1 MRALGD
7 ARPGYMVMSPD
18 FEIIVVG
25 AGVVGLAI
33 AYQLARS
40 GHNVLVLERNPR
52 VGSETSSRN
61 SEVIHA
67 GLYYPTG
74 SLKASLCV
82 KGKQMLY
89 QFASDNGI
97 PHRRVGKLLVATSA
111 SHIPKLERISE
122 QAVKNGVRDLI
133 ALSATEARALEPAIH
148 CKAALLSPS
157 TGIVDSHAF
166 MSSLEAH
173 ISSNRGQVVLNATV
187 EEARALDDGYFSLQ
201 VGGQNEATV
210 VTCQKLIIAAGLHGT
225 SLVGALHDKAR
236 RLASYKVPQLHFAK
250 GHYFALSGRS
260 PFSHLIYP
268 VPEGAGLGIH
278 LTLDMGGK
286 AKFGPDVAW
295 QDEVNY
301 DFEDQ
306 DGQRSAHFYREI
318 RRYWPDL
325 PDNSLYPDYTG
336 IRPKLG
342 REGEPAAD
350 FAIHDSNVHG
360 ISGLVTLHGIE
371 SPGLTACL
379 AIAETVAER
388 I

>member
-1 MRALGD
+1 
-7 ARPGYMVMSPD
+7 MVMSPD
-18 FEIIVVG
+18 FEITVVG
-25 AGVVGLAI
+25 AGVVGLAT

-40 GHNVLVLERNPR
+40 GHNVLVLERNAR

-89 QFASDNGI
+89 QFTSDNGI

-111 SHIPKLERISE
+111 SDIPKLHRISE
-122 QAVKNGVRDLI
+122 QAEKNGVCDLI
-133 ALSATEARALEPAIH
+133 PLSATEARALEPAIH

-157 TGIVDSHAF
+157 TGIIDSHAF

-173 ISSNRGQVVLNATV
+173 ISSNKGQVVLNATV
-187 EEARALDDGYFSLQ
+187 EEARVLDDGYFSLQ

-210 VTCQKLIIAAGLHGT
+210 VTCQKLIIAAGLHCT
-225 SLVGALHDKAR
+225 SLVEALHEKAR

-250 GHYFALSGRS
+250 GHYFALSGHS

-295 QDEVNY
+295 QDELNY

-306 DGQRSAHFYREI
+306 DGLRSAHFYREI

-325 PDNSLYPDYTG
+325 PDDSLYPDYTG

-342 REGEPAAD
+342 RECEPAAD

-371 SPGLTACL
+371 SPGLTASL
-379 AIAETVAER
+379 AIAEHVAGCL
-388 I
+388 

>member
-1 MRALGD
+1 MTMA
-7 ARPGYMVMSPD
+7 PD

-25 AGVVGLAI
+25 GGVIGLAI
-33 AYQLARS
+33 AYQLGRS
-40 GHNVLVLERNPR
+40 GHDVLVLERNAR

-89 QFASDNGI
+89 QFASDNGV
-97 PHRRVGKLLVATSA
+97 PHRRVGKLLVATS
-111 SHIPKLERISE
+111 SSEIPKLVLIGE
-122 QAVKNGVRDLI
+122 QAAKNGVSDLI
-133 ALSATEARALEPAIH
+133 PLTAAEARALEPAIE
-148 CKAALLSPS
+148 CQAALLSPS
-157 TGIVDSHAF
+157 TGIIDSHAF
-166 MSSLEAH
+166 MSSLEGH
-173 ISSNRGQVVLNATV
+173 ISSNRGQVILNATV
-187 EEARALDDGYFSLQ
+187 EAARVLDDGCFRLQ
-201 VGGQNEATV
+201 IGGQKEAAT

-225 SLVGALHDKAR
+225 RLVEALHGKAR
-236 RLASYKVPQLHFAK
+236 RIASYKVPQVHFAK

-268 VPEGAGLGIH
+268 MPEGAGLGIH
-278 LTLDMGGK
+278 LTLDMAGS
-286 AKFGPDVAW
+286 AKFGPDVEW
-295 QDEVNY
+295 QNDLNY

-306 DGQRSAHFYREI
+306 DGRRSEHFYREI
-318 RRYWPDL
+318 RRYWPGL
-325 PDNSLYPDYTG
+325 PDNSLYAGFTG
-336 IRPKLG
+336 IRPKLA

-388 I
+388 L

>member
-1 MRALGD
+1 
-7 ARPGYMVMSPD
+7 MVMSAD

-40 GHNVLVLERNPR
+40 GHNVLVLERNAR

-67 GLYYPTG
+67 GLYYPTD

-111 SHIPKLERISE
+111 SDIPKLQRISE
-122 QAVKNGVRDLI
+122 QAKKNGVCDLI
-133 ALSATEARALEPAIH
+133 PLSATEARALEPAIH

-157 TGIVDSHAF
+157 TGIIDSHAF

-173 ISSNRGQVVLNATV
+173 ISSNKGQVVLNATV
-187 EEARALDDGYFSLQ
+187 EEARVLDDGYFSLQ

-210 VTCQKLIIAAGLHGT
+210 VTCQKLIIAAGLHCT
-225 SLVGALHDKAR
+225 SLVEALHDKAR
-236 RLASYKVPQLHFAK
+236 RLVSYKVPQLHFAK

-268 VPEGAGLGIH
+268 MPEGAGLGIH

-286 AKFGPDVAW
+286 AKFGPDVTW
-295 QDEVNY
+295 QDDLNY

-306 DGQRSAHFYREI
+306 DGLRSAHFYREI

-325 PDNSLYPDYTG
+325 PDGNLYADYTG

-342 REGEPAAD
+342 REGEPLAD

-371 SPGLTACL
+371 SPGLTASL
-379 AIAETVAER
+379 AIADYVAGHL
-388 I
+388 